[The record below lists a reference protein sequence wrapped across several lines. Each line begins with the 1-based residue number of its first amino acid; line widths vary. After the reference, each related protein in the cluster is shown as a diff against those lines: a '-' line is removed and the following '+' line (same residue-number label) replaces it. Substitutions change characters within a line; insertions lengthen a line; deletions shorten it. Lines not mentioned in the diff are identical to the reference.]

1 MACAHHPEVET
12 GLERCERCAG
22 TFCADCFVVLRD
34 RAYCAACKIE
44 LVRDLRSGIV
54 PGALALATTGRRL
67 LGVWLDGF
75 VTTLAAYAVLIPL
88 MIPLI
93 ALSGPGAREPG
104 GLQIALTLLMYPV
117 LLGIPLVYEALM
129 LKRSGQTLGKM
140 AVGVKVVTPEGLQ
153 ISRGQAWARA
163 AIKVILG
170 SCLGIDYLPA
180 LFTRE
185 RTCFH
190 DMIARTRVIRLHP

>member
-12 GLERCERCAG
+12 GLERCERCAA
-22 TFCADCFVVLRD
+22 TFCPDCFLVLRD

-44 LVRDLRSGIV
+44 VVRDLRSGIV
-54 PGALALATTGRRL
+54 PGALALASTGRRL

-75 VTTLAAYAVLIPL
+75 VTTLAAYALLIPL
-88 MIPLI
+88 MIPI
-93 ALSGPGAREPG
+93 AALSGPGREPG
-104 GLQIALTLLMYPV
+104 GLELAMMLLIYPI
-117 LLGIPLVYEALM
+117 LLGIPFVYEALM

-140 AVGVKVVTPEGLQ
+140 AVGVKVVTPEGQ
-153 ISRGQAWARA
+153 PIGSGQAWARA

-180 LFTRE
+180 FFTRE

-190 DMIARTRVIRLHP
+190 DMIARTRVVRLHP

>member
-1 MACAHHPEVET
+1 MACARHPEVET
-12 GLERCERCAG
+12 ALEQCERCAAAL
-22 TFCADCFVVLRD
+22 CPDCYVVLRD
-34 RAYCAACKIE
+34 RAYCAACKLE

-54 PGALALATTGRRL
+54 PGALALASTGRRL

-75 VTTLAAYAVLIPL
+75 VTTLAAYALLIPL
-88 MIPLI
+88 MIPI
-93 ALSGPGAREPG
+93 AALAGPGSDQGA
-104 GLQIALTLLMYPV
+104 LQIVITLLIYPI

-129 LKRSGQTLGKM
+129 LKRNGQTLGKM
-140 AVGVKVVTPEGLQ
+140 AVGVRVVTPEGRP
-153 ISRGQAWARA
+153 IGRGQAWARA